1 MHFLLWIIVGSVAGW
16 LTGRN
21 LRGYGYGPLIDTFMG
36 IAGALIGGFS
46 MLFAGFSGS
55 IGVVYAT
62 LSAILSAVAMTT
74 LVAFASGKQ
83 RYA

>member
-1 MHFLLWIIVGSVAGW
+1 MHFVLWSAVGLFAGW
-16 LTGRN
+16 LTGKN
-21 LRGYGYGPLIDTFMG
+21 LRGYGYSPFMDSVMG

-46 MLFAGFSGS
+46 MSFAGFSGAL
-55 IGVVYAT
+55 GVTLAT
-62 LSAILSAVAMTT
+62 LAASLGGVAMTA